1 MKRFG
6 LQPLAWLVRLL
17 GVISR
22 SKIAKFEV
30 FQSNNFPVWPCRC
43 RGTPARHG
51 AVWSGRWLPAH
62 LQCQGGYRC
71 RGRLEPALP
80 AAPVPVGRSGCVLT
94 GKWVV
99 RLAANHRLPVAQ
111 ELFCLHPQRSAAYQH
126 LRYEPASYRRV
137 RVRRASLR
145 VRLPVT
151 LREAG
156 LWVRARIGPCKVWP
170 PRLSLRV
177 LRCPPRGLISLGAA
191 RREIVCPPSR
201 VLKECLVP
209 SLSPR

>member
-6 LQPLAWLVRLL
+6 LQPFFGIFLRL
-17 GVISR
+17 
-22 SKIAKFEV
+22 KIAKFEV
-30 FQSNNFPVWPCRC
+30 FQSNSFPVWPCRC

-51 AVWSGRWLPAH
+51 AVWSGRWLPGH

-71 RGRLEPALP
+71 RGRLEPALQ
-80 AAPVPVGRSGCVLT
+80 AAPVPVGKGGCVLT

-99 RLAANHRLPVAQ
+99 RLAANRRLPVAQ

-156 LWVRARIGPCKVWP
+156 QWVRARIGHGSFDW
-170 PRLSLRV
+170 
-177 LRCPPRGLISLGAA
+177 SLG
-191 RREIVCPPSR
+191 
-201 VLKECLVP
+201 LVRSAHP
-209 SLSPR
+209 TNTGLQNGQSHF